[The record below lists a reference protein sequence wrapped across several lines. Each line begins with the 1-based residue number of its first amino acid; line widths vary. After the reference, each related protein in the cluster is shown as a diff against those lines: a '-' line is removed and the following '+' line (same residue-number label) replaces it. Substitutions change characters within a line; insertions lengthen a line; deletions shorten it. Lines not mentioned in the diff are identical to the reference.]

1 MCAVGVWVGRERELA
16 SASAATAPHRA
27 VADGISAAA
36 IASSASGRTLAPAGT
51 SLEGA
56 PNALIARSVP
66 GRSRSFATPASA
78 NTPARTNSDTDTATD
93 KIPFRQPTELY
104 SELTSI
110 AAAAPPY

>member
-1 MCAVGVWVGRERELA
+1 VCAVGVWVGRERELA
-16 SASAATAPHRA
+16 SASAATAPRRA

-66 GRSRSFATPASA
+66 GPIEQLRDPSEREH
-78 NTPARTNSDTDTATD
+78 ARKNQL
-93 KIPFRQPTELY
+93 RH
-104 SELTSI
+104 
-110 AAAAPPY
+110 